1 MPVAP
6 EPELGPRGFSRKE
19 TSGIFWAMRI
29 YLRTLLVPLILISA
43 PSAMPF
49 CFVPQ
54 PRLVRAEYFASQLVV
69 EATLVQTRALHD
81 PDDPQGVSAYV
92 YTLRVDRV
100 LRGKA
105 AATLRVHQGND
116 SGRATFG
123 WVRGREYLLFLF
135 YAPEDKSWELD
146 GCGNSGPLSGAK
158 MALAEIASIKA
169 SHGGGSIQGI
179 VSEQAL
185 STPISGVRVEAIGK
199 TGRYEATTN
208 EKGQFQIDVPAGQY
222 VVNAFKSGMSFDKA
236 DISYEDPRHIR
247 IEPGGCAQIQF
258 ARTERK

>member
-1 MPVAP
+1 MCCVVV
-6 EPELGPRGFSRKE
+6 
-19 TSGIFWAMRI
+19 
-29 YLRTLLVPLILISA
+29 TLFLI
-43 PSAMPF
+43 PSAIPF

-81 PDDPQGVSAYV
+81 ADDPQGISAYV
-92 YTLRVDRV
+92 YTMRVDRV

-105 AATLRVHQGND
+105 AAILRVYEGND

-135 YAPEDKSWELD
+135 YVQQNKSWGLD
-146 GCGNSGPLSGAK
+146 GCGNSGPLSGARI
-158 MALAEIASIKA
+158 ALAEIAAIKTA
-169 SHGGGSIQGI
+169 HGGGVIQGI

-185 STPISGVRVEAIGK
+185 SIPISGVRVQAIGK
-199 TGRYEATTN
+199 TGRYEATTDK
-208 EKGQFQIDVPAGQY
+208 KGEFQMHVPAGEY
-222 VVNAFKSGMSFDKA
+222 VVDAVKTGLSFDKA
-236 DISYEDPRHIR
+236 DFSYEDPRHVQ

-258 ARTERK
+258 AEIGRK